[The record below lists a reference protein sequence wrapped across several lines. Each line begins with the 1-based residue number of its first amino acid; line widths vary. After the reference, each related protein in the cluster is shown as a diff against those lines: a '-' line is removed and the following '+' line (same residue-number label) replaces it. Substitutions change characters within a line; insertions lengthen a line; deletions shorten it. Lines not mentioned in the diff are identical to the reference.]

1 MVMIG
6 LLFFSKLVI
15 SMLFLGRLGE
25 AELAGG
31 SMAMAFANI
40 SGNSVLMGLAL
51 GMEPI
56 CGQAY
61 GARRWAVLTQ
71 ALHKT
76 ILLLLLV
83 TVPVSIIWLNVHPI
97 LLKLGQDTAI
107 TSIASDY
114 LLCSLPDLVAQALLH
129 PLSIFL
135 RTQNHTKALTFAT
148 AFAALLHI
156 PANYFFVFYLGWGV
170 KGVAIASVCNT
181 INSDL
186 GIMVFLFVSDNVVNI
201 WTGLSTDCL
210 RGWGRLLKLG
220 LPSAIAVC
228 LEWWWYEVMLLLCGL
243 LPDPKSS
250 VAAMGI
256 LMQTTGIMYVFPA
269 SLGMGLATRVGNELG
284 ARRPAAARRAAA
296 VGLALAATGGSMAFV
311 FVSGMRGAWGRMF
324 TDDPVT
330 LALTATALPIV
341 GLCELGNSPQTAG
354 CGVLRGS
361 ARPETGAHINLGA
374 FYLVGMPVA
383 VVAGFPLG
391 LGLRGLWF
399 GLVAAQ
405 ASCVCLVLW
414 AIARTDW
421 EKEATKAEALAAEGT
436 IDGRGG
442 GRQDGLQEPLVT

>member
-1 MVMIG
+1 MMMASFLI
-6 LLFFSKLVI
+6 FSKILI
-15 SMLFLGRLGE
+15 SMLFLGRLGD

-31 SMAMAFANI
+31 SQAIGFANI
-40 SGNSVLMGLAL
+40 SGYNVLMGLAL

-56 CGQAY
+56 CGQAF
-61 GARRWAVLTQ
+61 GARQWAVLTQ
-71 ALHKT
+71 TLHKT
-76 ILLLLLV
+76 ILLLLIV
-83 TVPVSIIWLNVHPI
+83 TVPVAIIWLNVQPI
-97 LLKLGQDTAI
+97 LLKLGQDAVI
-107 TSIASDY
+107 TSITKDY
-114 LLCSLPDLVAQALLH
+114 LLWSLPDLVAQALLQ
-129 PLSIFL
+129 PLNIFL
-135 RTQNHTKALTFAT
+135 RTQNHINALTIAT

-156 PANYFFVFYLGWGV
+156 PATYFFTFYLGWGV

-181 INSDL
+181 INNNL
-186 GIMVFLFVSDNVVNI
+186 AIMAFLFISDNVPKI

-220 LPSAIAVC
+220 LPNAVAAC
-228 LEWWWYEVMLLLCGL
+228 LQWGCYQVLLLLCGL

-256 LMQTTGIMYVFPA
+256 LTQTTGVMYLFPA
-269 SLGMGLATRVGNELG
+269 SLGMVLATRVGNELG
-284 ARRPAAARRAAA
+284 ARRPAAARRTAA
-296 VGLALAATGGSMAFV
+296 VGLALAATGGLLAFA
-311 FVSGMRGAWGRMF
+311 FAAGMRRSWGRMF

-361 ARPETGAHINLGA
+361 ARPATGAQINLGA

-383 VVAGFPLG
+383 VIAGFPLG

-399 GLVAAQ
+399 GIVAAQ

-414 AIARTDW
+414 AIVRTDW
-421 EKEATKAEALAAEGT
+421 EKEATKAEVLAAEGT
-436 IDGRGG
+436 IDGGG
-442 GRQDGLQEPLVT
+442 GQQSGLTEPLVT